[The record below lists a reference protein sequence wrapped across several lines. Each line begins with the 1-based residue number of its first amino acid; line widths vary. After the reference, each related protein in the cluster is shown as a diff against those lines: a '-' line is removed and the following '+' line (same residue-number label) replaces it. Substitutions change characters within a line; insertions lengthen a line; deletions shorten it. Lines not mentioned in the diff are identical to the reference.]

1 MSKYLVYLN
10 DFSPFEVEGDSP
22 RDAFSKKYPNFEL
35 QEISDK
41 GKAQVCIELV
51 GGKRKSVNYYYIENV
66 KGSTINVIVA
76 KNNMDDSGV
85 EVAGVF
91 VSTKLVNMACELV
104 KNWQQ
109 TNGFNDGEVYVEH
122 LEFNKLKWYNLN
134 TRIKR
139 TVVKKRPELHLV
151 TAKNNRDDS
160 GVEVAGI
167 FLSEIDANKACKMIK
182 NWQKKHGFNSGLTFT
197 SKVEIDILSYYDLKI
212 KLYPACDHRH
222 SVVIKE
228 QPIQ

>member
-1 MSKYLVYLN
+1 
-10 DFSPFEVEGDSP
+10 
-22 RDAFSKKYPNFEL
+22 
-35 QEISDK
+35 
-41 GKAQVCIELV
+41 
-51 GGKRKSVNYYYIENV
+51 
-66 KGSTINVIVA
+66 
-76 KNNMDDSGV
+76 MDDSGV